1 MVYKN
6 LFFDLDD
13 TLWAFSV
20 NAQSTFFEMYQKY
33 RYGRFF
39 PSFEHFY
46 QLYQQRNHQLW
57 MDYAAGKVTKD
68 ELNRKRFVYP
78 LQVVGVPHA
87 EEVAKRFSE
96 DFFNVIPT
104 KAEVIPYAHEVL
116 KELATRYNLYIL
128 SNGFRELQR
137 HKMRSAGLDGYFRD
151 VILSDDIGILK
162 PDPILFHHALSRTS
176 ATVSDSLMIGDSWDS
191 DVLGAANVGMHQVYF
206 SPNGDETILPFQPT
220 YFITDLRQLLE
231 IL

>member
-20 NAQSTFFEMYQKY
+20 NAQSTFFEMYQKH

-57 MDYAAGKVTKD
+57 IDYAAGKVTKE
-68 ELNRKRFVYP
+68 ELNRQRFVYP

-87 EEVAKRFSE
+87 EEVARSFAN
-96 DFFNVIPT
+96 DFFQVIPT
-104 KAEVIPYAHEVL
+104 KSEVIPHAHEVL
-116 KELATRYNLYIL
+116 RELSTRYNLYIL
-128 SNGFRELQR
+128 SNGFHELQR
-137 HKMRSAGLDGYFRD
+137 HKMRSAGLDAYFKE

-162 PDPILFHHALSRTS
+162 PNPELFYHALSVAN
-176 ATVSDSLMIGDSWDS
+176 ATVADSLMIGDSWDS
-191 DVLGAANVGMHQVYF
+191 DVVGAANVGMHQVYF
-206 SPNGDETILPFQPT
+206 SPKAEVTSLPFQPT
-220 YFITDLRQLLE
+220 YFITDLRQLLA

>member
-1 MVYKN
+1 MLYKN

-20 NAQSTFFEMYQKY
+20 NAQSTFFEMYQKH

-57 MDYAAGKVTKD
+57 IDYAAGKVTKD
-68 ELNRKRFVYP
+68 ELNRQRFVYP
-78 LQVVGVPHA
+78 LQVVGVPQA
-87 EEVAKRFSE
+87 EAIAKDFAN
-96 DFFNVIPT
+96 DFFQVIPT
-104 KAEVIPYAHEVL
+104 KSEVIPHAHEVL
-116 KELATRYNLYIL
+116 AELATRYNLYIL
-128 SNGFRELQR
+128 SNGFHELQR
-137 HKMRSAGLDGYFRD
+137 HKMSSAGLDIYFKD

-162 PDPILFHHALSRTS
+162 PDARLFHHALKVAN
-176 ATVSDSLMIGDSWDS
+176 ATVGDSLMIGDSWES
-191 DVLGAANVGMHQVYF
+191 DVVGASSVGMHQVYF
-206 SPNGDETILPFQPT
+206 SPNADASSLPFTAT
-220 YFITDLRQLLE
+220 YFITDFRQLLE

>member
-1 MVYKN
+1 MGYKN

-20 NAQSTFFEMYQKY
+20 NAQSTFFEMYQKHH
-33 RYGRFF
+33 YGRYF

-57 MDYAAGKVTKD
+57 VDYAAGKVAKD
-68 ELNRKRFVYP
+68 ELNRQRFLYP

-87 EEVAKRFSE
+87 EEVATAFAK
-96 DFFNVIPT
+96 DFFQVIPT
-104 KAEVIPYAHEVL
+104 KSEVIPHAHEVL
-116 KELATRYNLYIL
+116 QSLSSRYNLYIL
-128 SNGFRELQR
+128 SNGFHELQR
-137 HKMRSAGLDGYFRD
+137 HKMRSAKLDAYFKE

-162 PDPILFHHALSRTS
+162 PHPELFHHAMKVTG
-176 ATVSDSLMIGDSWDS
+176 ATFANSLMIGDSWES
-191 DVLGAANVGMHQVYF
+191 DVVGASAVGMHQAYF
-206 SPNGDETILPFQPT
+206 SPNGNPASFPFQPT
-220 YFITDLRQLLE
+220 YFITDLRRLLE

>member
-20 NAQSTFFEMYQKY
+20 NAQSTFFEMYQKH

-57 MDYAAGKVTKD
+57 IDYAAGKVTKD
-68 ELNRKRFVYP
+68 ELNRQRFVYP
-78 LQVVGVPHA
+78 LQVVGVPQA
-87 EEVAKRFSE
+87 EAIAKDFAH
-96 DFFNVIPT
+96 DFFQVIPT
-104 KAEVIPYAHEVL
+104 KSEVIPHAHEVL
-116 KELATRYNLYIL
+116 QELSTRYQLFIL
-128 SNGFRELQR
+128 SNGFHELQR
-137 HKMRSAGLDGYFRD
+137 HKMRSAGLDVYFND

-162 PDPILFHHALSRTS
+162 PAPALFHHALKQTG
-176 ATVSDSLMIGDSWDS
+176 ATVADSLMIGDSWES
-191 DVLGAANVGMHQVYF
+191 DVQGAAGVGMHQVYF
-206 SPNGDETILPFQPT
+206 SPKADASSLPFMPT
-220 YFITDLRQLLE
+220 YFITDLRQLLD

>member
-20 NAQSTFFEMYQKY
+20 NAQSTFFEMYQKH

-57 MDYAAGKVTKD
+57 MDYAAGKVTKE
-68 ELNRKRFVYP
+68 ELNRRRFVYP
-78 LQVVGVPHA
+78 LHVVGVPQA
-87 EEVAKRFSE
+87 EEIAKAFAN
-96 DFFNVIPT
+96 DFFQVIPT
-104 KAEVIPYAHEVL
+104 KSEVIPYAHEVL
-116 KELATRYNLYIL
+116 QELSTRYNLYIL
-128 SNGFRELQR
+128 SNGFHELQR
-137 HKMRSAGLDGYFRD
+137 HKMQSAGLDGYFND
-151 VILSDDIGILK
+151 IILSDDIGILK
-162 PDPILFHHALSRTS
+162 PDARLFQHALKVAN
-176 ATVSDSLMIGDSWDS
+176 ATVADSLMIGDSWES
-191 DVLGAANVGMHQVYF
+191 DVAGAAAIGMHQAYF
-206 SPNGDETILPFQPT
+206 CPKANTSSFPFQPT
-220 YFITDLRQLLE
+220 YLITDLRQLLE